1 MPSEDSPAARE
12 PERLKAA
19 LADRY
24 QLERKL
30 GAGGMATVYLATDLK
45 HDRLVA
51 VKVLKPEIASIV
63 GTDRLL
69 QEIRITARL
78 THPHILPLLD
88 SGAAD
93 GFLYYVAPYIEGESL
108 RARLDREKQFPLEA
122 ALQVT
127 REIAGA
133 LDYAHRNGVI
143 HRDIKPENILLS
155 QGKAIVADFGI
166 ARALSLSDAPRLTE
180 TGLALGTPYYMS
192 PEQASGDRELD
203 GRSDIYSLGCV
214 LYELIV
220 GEPPHTGPTA
230 QAVLAR
236 IMVDPVRSI
245 RAVRDAVP
253 ESLERTILRALARA
267 PADRFA
273 TAEDFAAA
281 LARPAEPQLRSGIP
295 RPWRIVAVL
304 GALLLLGVTVARL
317 IPGRST
323 SNVVPS
329 ASHIAVLPFT
339 PSGPDTS
346 LTRLGRD
353 LVFTLSAEL
362 DGLGDI
368 RVVDA
373 HTVLAQTARGD
384 AVSPA
389 DGAAL
394 AQRFGAGSLVRGS
407 LIREGDRVR
416 ADFSLLPADG
426 RSEPLARGSVT
437 GAVDSVAAL
446 TDSAVHTLL
455 KQVWVGGAAPTPSLE
470 VALKTKS
477 VAALRAFLE
486 GEQLVVDDLWDSA
499 ATSYH
504 RAREAD
510 PTFWLAGA
518 RELYARNW
526 TLRESPD
533 SLIAAL
539 RQHRRELPE
548 AERLS
553 TDAIVAWSEDSLAL
567 GLLRGQEITQRYPS
581 SWFGWLIYGD
591 MLLHNGPL
599 LGHSYGEAQAA
610 FERALDLNPN
620 LIPVHEH
627 LMMLALQTRDT
638 ARAGR
643 AFGELTRLHAG
654 PGLTADGYG
663 SRMLQF
669 RFLLGIA
676 RGDSTLTTSL
686 IDSIARDPEPS
697 AGNDGTF
704 YDAFLYGFLD
714 QQIRVCER
722 ALQVQG
728 LTRKGWHQRLLAL
741 SLAERG
747 AWDSALVVMDK
758 LIASGVDSSA
768 SLRAYGIAVIGA
780 WLGALDAGEAGRRR
794 GSAASRLSTP
804 IERAELA
811 WLDGIAAA
819 TARDRQALAAA
830 RAALGKSE
838 DRAAKVLDRSLAA
851 FDQALTGKTSN
862 AGAALAALEWEE
874 AAAWAPDFV
883 DHPFTIAVDRIAAA
897 RWLVDARDFDQAA
910 RLLALGDGAY
920 FIHPSVSY
928 STMVSGLIA
937 RERGLIEERLG
948 HAGTARAF
956 YQEFLL
962 RYDRPAVSHRGI
974 VEEAKTKVV
983 ALGS

>member
-1 MPSEDSPAARE
+1 
-12 PERLKAA
+12 
-19 LADRY
+19 
-24 QLERKL
+24 
-30 GAGGMATVYLATDLK
+30 
-45 HDRLVA
+45 
-51 VKVLKPEIASIV
+51 
-63 GTDRLL
+63 
-69 QEIRITARL
+69 
-78 THPHILPLLD
+78 
-88 SGAAD
+88 
-93 GFLYYVAPYIEGESL
+93 
-108 RARLDREKQFPLEA
+108 
-122 ALQVT
+122 
-127 REIAGA
+127 
-133 LDYAHRNGVI
+133 VI
-143 HRDIKPENILLS
+143 HRDIKPENLLLS

-192 PEQASGDRELD
+192 PEQAAGDKELD
-203 GRSDIYSLGCV
+203 GRSDIYALGCV

-273 TAEDFAAA
+273 SAGEFGAA
-281 LARPAEPQLRSGIP
+281 LAQPAERKLRRGASL
-295 RPWRIVAVL
+295 PWRIVAALVV
-304 GALLLLGVTVARL
+304 LLLLGVAVSRL
-317 IPGRST
+317 IPGRLPS
-323 SNVVPS
+323 SVVPS

-339 PSGPDTS
+339 PSGPDTA
-346 LTRLGRD
+346 LARLGRD

-384 AVSPA
+384 VSSPA
-389 DGAAL
+389 EGAAL

-416 ADFSLLPADG
+416 ADFALLSADG

-470 VALKTKS
+470 GALKTKS
-477 VAALRAFLE
+477 VAALRAFLQ
-486 GEQLVVDDLWDSA
+486 GEQLVVDDFWDSA

-504 RAREAD
+504 RAWEAD

-526 TLRESPD
+526 TLRVSPD
-533 SLIAAL
+533 SLLAAL
-539 RQHRRELPE
+539 RQHRHELPE

-553 TDAIVAWSEDSLAL
+553 TDAIVAWSEDSLVL
-567 GLLRGQEITQRYPS
+567 GLQRAQELTQRYPS
-581 SWFGWLIYGD
+581 SWFGWLTYGD

-599 LGHSYGEAQAA
+599 LGHSYGEALAA
-610 FERALDLNPN
+610 FERALERNPN
-620 LIPVHEH
+620 LVPVHEH
-627 LMMLALQTRDT
+627 LMLLALQARDT
-638 ARAGR
+638 ARAGK

-663 SRMLQF
+663 NRMLQF

-676 RGDSTLTTSL
+676 RGDSSLTTSL

-722 ALQVQG
+722 AIQVGG

-741 SLAERG
+741 SLAGRG
-747 AWDSALVVMDK
+747 TWDSALVVMDR
-758 LIASGVDSSA
+758 LVGSGVDSSA
-768 SLRAYGIAVIGA
+768 SLRAYGIAVVGA

-794 GSAASRLSTP
+794 ESVSHLSTP
-804 IERAELA
+804 MDRAELA

-819 TARDRQALAAA
+819 TAKDRPALAAA
-830 RAALGKSE
+830 RVALGKSE
-838 DRAAKVLDRSLAA
+838 DRAAKALDRSLAA
-851 FDQALTGKTSN
+851 FDQALAGKTSN

-874 AAAWAPDFV
+874 AAAWDPDFAE
-883 DHPFTIAVDRIAAA
+883 HPFTIAVDRIAAA
-897 RWLVDARDFDQAA
+897 RWLADARDLDQAS
-910 RLLALGDGAY
+910 RLLTLGDGAY
-920 FIHPSVSY
+920 FIHPSAVF

-937 RERGLIEERLG
+937 RERGGIEERLG
-948 HAGTARAF
+948 HAGAARAF

-962 RYDRPAVSHRGI
+962 RYDRPTPSHRGI
-974 VEEAKTKVV
+974 VEEAKAKVA